1 MKTGLR
7 YRLLPVV
14 LIAGLLLLVFSTYLL
29 ILSIGYMER
38 GYVGTSLLTLL
49 IGFSLLSSSLYL
61 LRLSAHVYAIERKGE
76 KE

>member
-1 MKTGLR
+1 VKAGLR

-14 LIAGLLLLVFSTYLL
+14 LIAGLLLLVFSMYLL

>member
-1 MKTGLR
+1 VKAGLR
-7 YRLLPVV
+7 YRLLPVI
-14 LIAGLLLLVFSTYLL
+14 LIAGLLLLVFSMYLL

>member
-1 MKTGLR
+1 MKAELR
-7 YRLLPVV
+7 YRLLPVI
-14 LIAGLLLLVFSTYLL
+14 LIAGLLLLIFSMYLL

>member
-1 MKTGLR
+1 MKAGLR
-7 YRLLPVV
+7 YRLLPVI
-14 LIAGLLLLVFSTYLL
+14 LIAGLLLLVFSMYLL

>member
-1 MKTGLR
+1 MKTGFR